1 MEQSHHKIEE
11 DVKKNLRRKMSIR
24 LISNLDGR
32 LYYRVLV
39 KLQNDIT
46 SDISHTL
53 KQNMVI

>member
-46 SDISHTL
+46 PDISHTL